1 MASNN
6 LFKPLL
12 DLLPP
17 QLRNKYFLILAIFF
31 AILIFV
37 DKHDLISQFRL
48 QRTVNKLE
56 QDKRF
61 YKHKIEEAEANR
73 AAFDENKERYARE
86 QYRMKR
92 TDEDVFIIVEE
103 E

>member
-1 MASNN
+1 MASSN
-6 LFKPLL
+6 LFKPFI
-12 DLLPP
+12 DLLPA
-17 QLRNKYFLILAIFF
+17 QLRNKYFLILAVFF
-31 AILIFV
+31 GILVFV
-37 DKHDLISQFRL
+37 DKHDLITQFRL

-61 YKHKIEEAEANR
+61 YKEKIEEAEANR

-86 QYRMKR
+86 HYNMKR
-92 TDEDVFIIVEE
+92 SDEDVFIIVEE

>member
-6 LFKPLL
+6 LFKPFL

-17 QLRNKYFLILAIFF
+17 QLRNKYFFILAIFF

-61 YKHKIEEAEANR
+61 YKQKIEEAEANR

-92 TDEDVFIIVEE
+92 ADEDVFIIVEE